1 MKGSMSAMNKNRIV
15 LASFCILAGAV
26 MFSACRDKR
35 STGLEYARNMYDP
48 IAPNYDQPVST
59 ENEFMKSFNG
69 QTAQTPPPHTS
80 PIGFIEEDIYPNT
93 KEGYEAAGVSLT
105 NTVVTATNKNLMEG
119 QHLFKVM
126 CGPCHGE
133 KGDGQGQLV
142 KLEKFS
148 GVPSFI
154 DPEKQSS
161 RGGLMKDLSAGKIY
175 HTIKYGLNAMGPY
188 ASQLTPNERWK
199 VVMYVQ
205 QLQKGK

>member
-1 MKGSMSAMNKNRIV
+1 MNKNKVV

-26 MFSACRDKR
+26 MFSACRDKQ

-48 IAPNYDQPVST
+48 IAYNPDQV
-59 ENEFMKSFNG
+59 NKNFANG
-69 QTAQTPPPHTS
+69 QTAQTPPAHTT
-80 PIGFIEEDIYPNT
+80 PVGFVEVDTYPNN
-93 KEGYEAAGVSLT
+93 KEGYEAAGVSLV
-105 NTVVTATNKNLMEG
+105 NGLPVTEKNLMEG

-133 KGDGQGQLV
+133 KGDGQGHLV
-142 KLEKFS
+142 KIEKFT

-154 DPEKQSS
+154 DPEKMSS
-161 RGGLMKDLSAGKIY
+161 RGGRMVDLTAGKIY
-175 HTIKYGLNAMGPY
+175 HTIKYGLNMMGSY
-188 ASQLTPNERWK
+188 ASQLNPQERWK

>member
-1 MKGSMSAMNKNRIV
+1 MNKNKVV

-26 MFSACRDKR
+26 MFSACRDKQ

-48 IAPNYDQPVST
+48 IAPNYDTPIST
-59 ENEFMKSFNG
+59 DNELLKSFKG
-69 QTAQTPPPHTS
+69 HTAQTPPPHTS
-80 PIGFIEEDIYPNT
+80 PIGFVEEDVYPNT
-93 KEGYEAAGVSLT
+93 KEGYEAAGVSLVGT
-105 NTVVTATNKNLMEG
+105 LPVNEKNLMEG

-133 KGDGQGQLV
+133 KGDGQGHLV
-142 KLEKFS
+142 KIEKFS

-154 DPEKQSS
+154 DPEKASS

-175 HTIKYGLNAMGPY
+175 HTIKYGLNAMGSY
-188 ASQLTPNERWK
+188 ASQLTPDERWK